1 MDFLDKSYRPL
12 VEKLTWHVLLRS
24 IGPEFLEMC
33 VKGQS
38 FVIEFTGV
46 LCTLLVGFRN

>member
-12 VEKLTWHVLLRS
+12 IEKLTWHVLLRS
-24 IGPEFLEMC
+24 NGPEFLEMWEKC
-33 VKGQS
+33 QS
-38 FVIEFTGV
+38 FNIEFTGV